1 MRILNRFFILTA
13 VASMVTGLNGCA
25 GSMIEVYKGSDKV
38 TLVDASQVESCLSK
52 GTTTVSVLAEVG
64 FISRSD
70 EAVEANL
77 LQLAR
82 NSAIEAGGDSV
93 VKGTSPE
100 YGKRT
105 FSIYKCKP

>member
-1 MRILNRFFILTA
+1 MQAKLK
-13 VASMVTGLNGCA
+13 VAYQNGQQLQVFLPKLA
-25 GSMIEVYKGSDKV
+25 LS
-38 TLVDASQVESCLSK
+38 AS
-52 GTTTVSVLAEVG
+52 
-64 FISRSD
+64 SD